1 MLCNVNSLHSCNWP
15 GWEMGGEG
23 GEGSRGTHKTSVDRC
38 LFYSTHERDWYH
50 GILSKKEK
58 VCYGFH
64 FLATDMDCFGF
75 FERHTISV
83 EEEMVCFKIYSG
95 DYF

>member
-38 LFYSTHERDWYH
+38 LFYSTHERD
-50 GILSKKEK
+50 
-58 VCYGFH
+58 
-64 FLATDMDCFGF
+64 
-75 FERHTISV
+75 
-83 EEEMVCFKIYSG
+83 
-95 DYF
+95 